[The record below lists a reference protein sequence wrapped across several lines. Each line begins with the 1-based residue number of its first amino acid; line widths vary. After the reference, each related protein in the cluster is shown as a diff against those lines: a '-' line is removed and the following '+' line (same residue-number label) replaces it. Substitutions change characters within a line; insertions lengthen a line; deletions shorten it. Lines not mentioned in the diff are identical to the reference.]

1 MSIDETVA
9 SDPPVSRPHTRL
21 QSGIVKPKVYTD
33 GTVRYAN
40 MCTADEPNS
49 VEEAMKSVKW
59 KNAMQ
64 DEYDALQRNGTW
76 TLVPPSRGM
85 NLIDCRWVFKIK
97 RRADGQID
105 RYKARLVAKGF
116 KQRYG
121 IDYEDT
127 FSPVVKIATVRLVL
141 SLAVTRGWC
150 LRQLDV
156 QNAFLH
162 GVLEEEVY
170 MKQPPGFENPRYP
183 SFVCK
188 LKKAIYGL
196 KQAPRAWYSRLS
208 SKLISLGFVSSK
220 SDTSL
225 FTYRKGS
232 VEIYMLIY
240 VDDIIVTSSSQDAIK
255 VLLLSKQILR

>member
-1 MSIDETVA
+1 MSTDEIVA
-9 SDPPVSRPHTRL
+9 SDPPVSRPHTCL
-21 QSGIVKPKVYTD
+21 QSGIVKPKVYTYD
-33 GTVRYAN
+33 TVRYAN
-40 MCTADEPNS
+40 MCTAGEPNS

-105 RYKARLVAKGF
+105 RYKARLVVKGF

-225 FTYRKGS
+225 FIYRKGS
-232 VEIYMLIY
+232 VEIYMLMI
-240 VDDIIVTSSSQDAIK
+240 
-255 VLLLSKQILR
+255 